1 MGQYNCKIN
10 KKPNKT
16 NKPTTLR
23 PSDFA
28 NSHLA
33 GWTNSYSKC
42 QREPRTD
49 SILQGL
55 SRHRIFRQIQP
66 FTQQRRISVQLSPWQ
81 VCDGGRATW
90 RLQSKPSSFSEVA
103 RTGREMGQRLLTPA
117 QKQEGKH
124 EWQVTVNTLHVYM
137 KYPQKGNIHFFL
149 LQWHFEFLTA
159 KHMKTIYWIQIH
171 VIWYHIQQ
179 YLFFSAFNTL
189 HSSIIFSVNKLQG
202 FFLSKLTL
210 LHTGHT
216 SLDLY
221 WPWSKSTTKES
232 FRCL

>member
-1 MGQYNCKIN
+1 MDYGNNKTPSTHPRPGSVTVRAGFSWGKQTKFPMGEIPMGQYNCKIN

-66 FTQQRRISVQLSPWQ
+66 FTQQRCISVQLSPWQ
-81 VCDGGRATW
+81 VCAGGRATW
-90 RLQSKPSSFSEVA
+90 RLRSKPSSSSEVA

-124 EWQVTVNTLHVYM
+124 DGKWL
-137 KYPQKGNIHFFL
+137 
-149 LQWHFEFLTA
+149 
-159 KHMKTIYWIQIH
+159 
-171 VIWYHIQQ
+171 
-179 YLFFSAFNTL
+179 
-189 HSSIIFSVNKLQG
+189 
-202 FFLSKLTL
+202 
-210 LHTGHT
+210 
-216 SLDLY
+216 
-221 WPWSKSTTKES
+221 
-232 FRCL
+232 